1 MEKDPVIAIVQDMD
15 KAITVMR
22 EAGNWLLTSGKN
34 PNKWWH
40 PDSLTEDFL
49 LRYVKPHEFFVVTV
63 DGIPAAAV
71 VLQITD
77 TLQWGHIDGDNP
89 KRAVYIHWLCVA
101 RKFAGKGMPSRLIAL
116 AEATAR
122 NNGVMLLRVDTNAD
136 EPKLRRMYESWG
148 FVGLA
153 ERNEE
158 YRKTIFYQKE
168 IIR

>member
-1 MEKDPVIAIVQDMD
+1 MDKIPVITVVQDMD
-15 KAITVMR
+15 KAVAVMR

-40 PDSLTEDFL
+40 PDSLTTDFL
-49 LRYVKPHEFFVVTV
+49 LRYVKPHEFYVITV
-63 DGIPAAAV
+63 DGISAAAV

-77 TLQWGHIDGDNP
+77 TPQWNHIDGDHP
-89 KRAVYIHWLCVA
+89 KRALYIHWLCVA

-122 NNGVMLLRVDTNAD
+122 DKKLRFLRVDTNAD

-148 FVGLA
+148 FVGIA
-153 ERNEE
+153 ERNEG

-168 IIR
+168 IE